1 MFSIHSG
8 TFVLD
13 CPSSHLSDQTDSADL
28 TIPDDNSA
36 QSLGDIQ
43 ADSLG
48 ENNQVSFDANVEK
61 EAIAHELED
70 NGPVFSHEASMPELE
85 KETSD
90 TNDMSH
96 YDSEDINLVGNSRH
110 KMVKTKPVRLPS
122 LTEEGNVCHFHASSL
137 KAVYTQTCKRI
148 ELISRT

>member
-1 MFSIHSG
+1 MV
-8 TFVLD
+8 TF
-13 CPSSHLSDQTDSADL
+13 HISDQTDSADV
-28 TIPDDNSA
+28 TISDETSA

-48 ENNQVSFDANVEK
+48 ENNQVTFDANAER

-70 NGPVFSHEASMPELE
+70 SGPVFSHDASVPDSE

-110 KMVKTKPVRLPS
+110 KTVKAKPVRLPS
-122 LTEEGNVCHFHASSL
+122 LTEEGKVL
-137 KAVYTQTCKRI
+137 
-148 ELISRT
+148 